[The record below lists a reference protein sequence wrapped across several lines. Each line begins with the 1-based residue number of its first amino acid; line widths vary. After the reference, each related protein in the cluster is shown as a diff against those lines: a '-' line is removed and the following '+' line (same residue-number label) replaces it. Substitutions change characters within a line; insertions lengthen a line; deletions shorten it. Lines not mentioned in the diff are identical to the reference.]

1 MRYGL
6 GIQQNFIGLMIS
18 RNEWMSSFYGDN
30 WYEIENISDLTNF
43 SGGMVEWRINSNDYC
58 NIELAQK
65 HNFTLVESLIK
76 FKTVIND
83 FKKPPS
89 FIRLAVDEDI
99 EVLKN
104 IVKVCYF
111 EHPKFYNRFKNL
123 EFFTKE
129 KSEEYY
135 LKSLTNSCNL
145 QDFIT
150 IVAEDEVGV
159 YGFRVMKKNKDKEY
173 SGVVAGVLPR
183 AKGKNTLKYLQRGM
197 SFVVG
202 EEYIEYNAT
211 QLGNYQVIKNHI
223 RENRMLDKIEHIFY
237 KKIK

>member
-1 MRYGL
+1 
-6 GIQQNFIGLMIS
+6 MIS
-18 RNEWMSSFYGDN
+18 RNEWMSSFYEDC
-30 WYEIENISDLTNF
+30 WYEIENISDLTNIYK
-43 SGGMVEWRINSNDYC
+43 GMIEWRINSNDYH

-76 FKTVIND
+76 FKTIINN

-99 EVLKN
+99 EVLRN

-111 EHPKFYNRFKNL
+111 NHPKFYNRFKNL
-123 EFFTKE
+123 DFFTKE

-135 LKSLTNSCNL
+135 LKSLINSFNSDNC
-145 QDFIT
+145 IT
-150 IVAEDEVGV
+150 LVAEDENGV
-159 YGFRVMKKNKDKEY
+159 YGFRTMKKNKDKEY

-197 SFVVG
+197 SFIIK
-202 EEYIEYNAT
+202 EDYTEYNAT

-223 RENRMLDKIEHIFY
+223 KENRILDKIEHIFY
-237 KKIK
+237 KKID